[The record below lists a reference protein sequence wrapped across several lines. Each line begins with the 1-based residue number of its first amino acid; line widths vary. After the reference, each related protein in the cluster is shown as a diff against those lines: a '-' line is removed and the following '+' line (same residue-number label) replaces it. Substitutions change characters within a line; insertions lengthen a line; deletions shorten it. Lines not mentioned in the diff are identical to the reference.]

1 MRAIIRCAVAAVC
14 LVAALPPGWAQGA
27 DIRTLDY
34 HLKMREVAPEVWVFE
49 SPVEDFSKANGC
61 NIINTGVI
69 ATPGGQLV
77 INTGVSKRYGE
88 QQRAAI
94 QARNPAPVQRVVNL
108 NLHPDY
114 FFGNQ
119 AWADVAVAA
128 LPGTI
133 AGQQREGSA
142 YEDNLYRLC
151 GDWMKGSAST
161 PARVS
166 ATPGTEQL
174 GQHQLQW
181 LRLSGHTR
189 DDLVLIDHSSQ
200 VLFAGGL
207 IFKDRV
213 PTAPHADIA
222 QWRQS
227 LAQLRA
233 LIAEHGLRTIVPSH
247 GPVHHDLSGLE
258 QTDDWLKWMD
268 QTFRSSAQA
277 GRDIGEV
284 MRLPIPERFRQWAAM
299 PAEYLRSVTY
309 LYPRYEL
316 AAFQ

>member
-1 MRAIIRCAVAAVC
+1 MKTLTCLTAASLLGLSTLTLAQADRAA
-14 LVAALPPGWAQGA
+14 
-27 DIRTLDY
+27 LDY
-34 HLKMREVAPEVWVFE
+34 HLKAREVAPEVWVFE
-49 SPVEDFSKANGC
+49 APVEDFSKDNGC

-69 ATPGGQLV
+69 STPDGQII
-77 INTGVSKRYGE
+77 INTGVSKLYGA
-88 QQRAAI
+88 QQRAAV
-94 QARNPAPVQRVVNL
+94 QAHNPAAVRRVVNL

-119 AWADVAVAA
+119 AWAQVDVAA

-161 PARVS
+161 PAR
-166 ATPGTEQL
+166 TPFTPKQETL

-181 LRLSGHTR
+181 LRLQGHTS
-189 DDLVLIDHSSQ
+189 DDLVLIDDSSK

-213 PTAPHADIA
+213 PTAPHANIA
-222 QWRQS
+222 QWRAS
-227 LAQLRA
+227 LNQLRT
-233 LIAEHGLRTIVPSH
+233 LIAKHKITTIVPSH

-258 QTDDWLKWMD
+258 QTLDWLNWMD
-268 QTFRSSAQA
+268 ATFKASAQA

-284 MRLPIPERFRQWAAM
+284 MRLGVPERFRQWAAM
-299 PAEYLRSVTY
+299 PDEYLRSVTY